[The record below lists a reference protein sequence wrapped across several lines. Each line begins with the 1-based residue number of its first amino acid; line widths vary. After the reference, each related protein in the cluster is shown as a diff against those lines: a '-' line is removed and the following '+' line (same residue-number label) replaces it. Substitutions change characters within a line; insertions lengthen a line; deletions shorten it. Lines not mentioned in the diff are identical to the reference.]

1 MEFIKKRLE
10 ENKKFFTEEE
20 YEFIL
25 QNELFVTKVYILGYR
40 FTIDM
45 SHAI

>member
-20 YEFIL
+20 YEFVL
-25 QNELFVTKVYILGYR
+25 QNELFVTKIYILGLLDFR
-40 FTIDM
+40 N
-45 SHAI
+45 ANNL

>member
-25 QNELFVTKVYILGYR
+25 QNELFVTKVYILGLLDFR
-40 FTIDM
+40 N
-45 SHAI
+45 ANNL

>member
-20 YEFIL
+20 YEFVL
-25 QNELFVTKVYILGYR
+25 QNELFVTKIYILGLLDCR
-40 FTIDM
+40 N
-45 SHAI
+45 ANNL

>member
-25 QNELFVTKVYILGYR
+25 QNELFVTKIYILGLLDFR
-40 FTIDM
+40 N
-45 SHAI
+45 ANNL

>member
-20 YEFIL
+20 YEFVL
-25 QNELFVTKVYILGYR
+25 QDELFVTKIYILGLLDFR
-40 FTIDM
+40 N
-45 SHAI
+45 ANNL

>member
-25 QNELFVTKVYILGYR
+25 QNELFVTKIYIIGLLDFR
-40 FTIDM
+40 NT
-45 SHAI
+45 SNL